1 MFMYNHY
8 NAKTHTLLMVTLW
21 EAQAAT
27 PGQTALPAALE
38 PEYGISWVGLE
49 TTMEHLEVTFI
60 LLISRMANLLV
71 E

>member
-1 MFMYNHY
+1 
-8 NAKTHTLLMVTLW
+8 MVTLW
-21 EAQAAT
+21 ETQAAT

-60 LLISRMANLLV
+60 LLLISRMANLFSRV
-71 E
+71 G